1 LKPFAAIQVD
11 VTSYCWS
18 NIITNKRSATDG
30 LKFATYLWRTELD
43 AEYARSVLDD
53 LLARHPDSEEAA
65 AASSLLEE
73 INSGAVSIDATSISA
88 PSKNKA
94 TRHVTAAVLVAP
106 ANDPAPTDTQQEVTQ
121 GDEVGEISAKT
132 RISRTFSI
140 ALFVIAGLAAAYLV
154 SFFGDLSDSSEKVS
168 STLNTVAE
176 SEPFWGGLGAVLGG
190 IGWFFVLIVAF
201 IIAGP
206 VAIIIMAIFGTGLI
220 ASSASDN
227 PEKRGTVAKVA
238 RGCGITAL
246 WVSGLLFVVILSF
259 LSA

>member
-1 LKPFAAIQVD
+1 M
-11 VTSYCWS
+11 S
-18 NIITNKRSATDG
+18 NQQTASDG
-30 LKFATYLWRTELD
+30 LKHATYLWRTKRNEQ
-43 AEYARSVLDD
+43 YARSILDD
-53 LLARHPDSEEAA
+53 LLVRYPDSEEAA
-65 AASSLLEE
+65 AASNLLEE
-73 INSGAVSIDATSISA
+73 INSAAVSEEGLAG
-88 PSKNKA
+88 N
-94 TRHVTAAVLVAP
+94 
-106 ANDPAPTDTQQEVTQ
+106 
-121 GDEVGEISAKT
+121 ISAKT
-132 RISRTFSI
+132 KISRTFSI
-140 ALFVIAGLAAAYLV
+140 ALFVIAGLAAVYLV

-190 IGWFFVLIVAF
+190 IGWFFVLIAAY

-220 ASSASDN
+220 ATSASGN
-227 PEKRGTVAKVA
+227 PEKRSTAAKVA